1 MANKEQL
8 IIALDFNQS
17 KDAISLVDSIGSSA
31 CYYKVGL
38 ELFLNSKGSVI
49 EELKKRDKKVF
60 LDLKFHDIPNTV
72 AQACR
77 WAAGLGVDMFNVHA
91 GGGLEMMQRAYEA
104 TIDGANN
111 NGVEIPK
118 LIAVTILTSFDA
130 DGLAKVG
137 YTGSVDENVKRLAA
151 LTNEAGLNGVVCSS
165 REVPLIRQAV
175 SRPDFLTV
183 CPGVRPEWAQKGDQK
198 RIMTPAQAMKQGVNH
213 IVVGRPITKAE
224 DPVQATLKILEE
236 MSIVEAE

>member
-1 MANKEQL
+1 MPSKEQL
-8 IIALDFNQS
+8 IIALDFAHS
-17 KDAISLVDSIGSSA
+17 EDAIALVDAIGSAA

-49 EELKKRDKKVF
+49 EALKERDKKIF

-91 GGGLEMMQRAYEA
+91 GGGLEMMQRAREA
-104 TIDGANN
+104 TAEGAL
-111 NGVEIPK
+111 GKGLDVPQ

-130 DGLAKVG
+130 EGVARVG
-137 YTGSVDENVKRLAA
+137 FSGSVEENVKRLAA
-151 LTNEAGLNGVVCSS
+151 LTDEAGLNGVVCSS
-165 REVPLIRQAV
+165 KEVPLIREAV
-175 SRPDFLTV
+175 ARPDFLTV

-198 RIMTPAQAMKQGVNH
+198 RILTPAQAMAQGVNH
-213 IVVGRPITKAE
+213 IVVGRPITQAVN
-224 DPVQATLKILEE
+224 PVEATKKILAE
-236 MSIVEAE
+236 MSVLED

>member
-1 MANKEQL
+1 MPTKENL
-8 IIALDFNQS
+8 IIALDFAHAEDALALV
-17 KDAISLVDSIGSSA
+17 DAIGDAA

-38 ELFLNSKGSVI
+38 ELFLNSRGSVI
-49 EELKKRDKKVF
+49 DALKERDKQIF

-91 GGGLEMMQRAYEA
+91 GGGLEMMQRAREA
-104 TIDGANN
+104 TAEGALA
-111 NGVEIPK
+111 NGLPVPK

-130 DGLAKVG
+130 AGLARVG
-137 YTGSVDENVKRLAA
+137 FSGPVDENVQRLAA
-151 LTNEAGLNGVVCSS
+151 LTHEAGLSGVVCSP

-175 SRPDFLTV
+175 PAEGFLTV

-198 RIMTPAQAMKQGVNH
+198 RVMTPADAMAQGVDH

-224 DPVQATLKILEE
+224 DPVAATLKVLQE
-236 MSIVEAE
+236 MSIMEG